1 MLKPYQTIGRALAL
15 FKAAGL
21 AVPAYGEEEKRRLL
35 DAWVQRYGSLDADI
49 FVVCSK
55 KLTSGQKFPRFYDLD
70 EAVREALRIRKRK
83 EEADAAAPELP
94 PVDHEKNKQRIHQLV
109 EHLVKRC

>member
-35 DAWVQRYGSLDADI
+35 DVWVQRYGALDSELFLSAVSGWRQGGGFAGFMI
-49 FVVCSK
+49 WMRHCGRRNVC
-55 KLTSGQKFPRFYDLD
+55 
-70 EAVREALRIRKRK
+70 
-83 EEADAAAPELP
+83 AAAG
-94 PVDHEKNKQRIHQLV
+94 
-109 EHLVKRC
+109 KRAAMPLAASFRRL